1 MMGESARDA
10 PTGAAKHENRD
21 KVAENLMRESQVS
34 LFMADPCRSE
44 LFFEVP
50 YIRIA
55 AIGVVLPNSEQG

>member
-50 YIRIA
+50 ANVR
-55 AIGVVLPNSEQG
+55 GDL